1 MSIKIAVSS
10 EGPGLDDMLD
20 SRFGRAAG
28 FVVVDPETMEST
40 YLNNGAAQLRGQG
53 AGIQAAEMV
62 AGSGAKL
69 VLTGFVGPKAFQALQ
84 AAGIQVGQ
92 DLQGL
97 TVRQALDR
105 YKAGQVQTAQAPNSA
120 GRR

>member
-1 MSIKIAVSS
+1 MSTKVAISS
-10 EGPGLDDMLD
+10 EGPGLDDLLD

-28 FVVVDPETMEST
+28 FVLVDPETMEST
-40 YLNNGAAQLRGQG
+40 YLDNASAQMRGQG

-69 VLTGFVGPKAFQALQ
+69 VLTGYVGPKAFNALQ

-97 TVRQALDR
+97 TVRQALER
-105 YKAGQVQTAQAPNSA
+105 YKSGGVQTAQAPNSP

>member
-1 MSIKIAVSS
+1 MSTKVAISS
-10 EGPGLDDMLD
+10 EGPGLDDLLD

-28 FVVVDPETMEST
+28 FVLVDPETMEST
-40 YLNNGAAQLRGQG
+40 YLDNASAQMRGQG

-62 AGSGAKL
+62 AGAGAKL
-69 VLTGFVGPKAFQALQ
+69 VLTGYVGPKAFNALQ
-84 AAGIQVGQ
+84 AAGVQVGQ

-97 TVRQALDR
+97 TVRQALER
-105 YKAGQVQTAQAPNSA
+105 YKSGGVQTAQAPNSP

>member
-1 MSIKIAVSS
+1 MKIAISS
-10 EGPGLDDMLD
+10 EGPNLDDMLD
-20 SRFGRAAG
+20 SRFGRAGG

-40 YLNNGAAQLRGQG
+40 YLGNGAAQMRGQG
-53 AGIQAAEMV
+53 AGIQAAELV

-69 VLTGFVGPKAFQALQ
+69 VLTGYVGPKAFNALQ

-97 TVRQALDR
+97 TVRQALEH
-105 YKAGQVQTAQAPNSA
+105 YQSGQVQTAQEPNAA
-120 GRR
+120 GR